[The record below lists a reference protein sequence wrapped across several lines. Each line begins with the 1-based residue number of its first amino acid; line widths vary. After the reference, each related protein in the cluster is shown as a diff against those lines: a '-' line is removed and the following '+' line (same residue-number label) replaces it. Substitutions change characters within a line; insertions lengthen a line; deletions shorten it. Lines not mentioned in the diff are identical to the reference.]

1 MKADLET
8 EVCVIGGGPA
18 GSSLAQRLATLGH
31 QVHLIEQS
39 EFPRSHVG
47 ESLPPTILSSLDML
61 GLREQIENAR
71 FLRPTRALLLWSR
84 QKEYSDFTRGS
95 PGFQVD
101 RGRFDM
107 ILLAAAREVGVQ
119 VLQPAVGGQPVRQE
133 TGGWIVPVFT
143 NGRSFTIHARF
154 LVIATG
160 KKHLLPGRKKQRS
173 APTLALCAY
182 WEKSGIKG
190 PETRIEAARDHW
202 FWGAPLPDGTFNATV
217 FIDPA
222 LTRIAGRAA
231 VKKTYLSLLSQSE
244 LLRQCREGD
253 YLGDILVCNA
263 SSYLDEDCIDKDF
276 IRIGEACFAID
287 PLSSQ
292 GVQAAITSAL
302 QGSIAVHT
310 IQTLPDNAQLA
321 IDYYRCRQAET
332 SNHHEFLA
340 ARNYAHQYRF
350 RQEPFWQRRAYC
362 KQVSNAPGQKVDF
375 SSALGNG
382 RLVKAEALT
391 FSEIPCIQ
399 ADVVRPARALN
410 HPNLDRPVAFVDD
423 IEVAPL
429 LDAIS
434 GECTVADIVNLWVQ
448 HMGVQKS
455 LDVLSWMVSREILK
469 CSGW

>member
-1 MKADLET
+1 VKADLET

-18 GSSLAQRLATLGH
+18 GSSFAHRLAALGH

-71 FLRPTRALLLWSR
+71 FLRPTRSLLLWST
-84 QKEYSDFTRGS
+84 QKEYSDFRKAS

-119 VLQPAVGGQPVRQE
+119 VLQPAVGGQPVRE
-133 TGGWIVPVFT
+133 VTSGWIVPVFT

-154 LVIATG
+154 LAIATG

-173 APTLALCAY
+173 ATTLALYAY
-182 WEKSGIKG
+182 WQNSGIKG

-217 FIDPA
+217 FIDPG

-231 VKKTYLSLLSQSE
+231 VKQTYLSLLSQSE

-253 YLGDILVCNA
+253 LGDILVCNA
-263 SSYLDEDCIDKDF
+263 SSYLDEDCIYKDF

-302 QGSIAVHT
+302 QGSVAVHT
-310 IQTLPDNAQLA
+310 MLTLPENAQLA

-332 SNHHEFLA
+332 SNHHELLA
-340 ARNYAHQYRF
+340 ARNYARQYRF
-350 RQEPFWQRRAYC
+350 KQEPFWQRRAYC
-362 KQVSNAPGQKVDF
+362 EQVSNAPDQKIDF
-375 SSALGNG
+375 SLSGFGNG
-382 RLVKAEALT
+382 RLRKSQALT

-399 ADVVRPARALN
+399 GDVVRPARALN
-410 HPNLDRPVAFVDD
+410 HPNLERPVVFVDG

-429 LDAIS
+429 LDAIL
-434 GECTVADIVNLWVQ
+434 GECTAAEIVNLWLQ
-448 HMGVQKS
+448 HMEMQKS
-455 LDVLSWMVSREILK
+455 LDVLSWLISRGILK
-469 CSGW
+469 SSA